1 LLRIGLVGLGLSAKK
16 FHIPVIKCLP
26 FFKITTV
33 FSRQAKSEIE
43 RLVGNVIAFNDF
55 SSFCQSKSFD
65 VAVVLTPN
73 YLHHSMTM
81 KLLEAGM
88 HVIVD
93 KPIATN
99 FNEANGMCLLAKRKN
114 LVLSVFHNRRW
125 DSDFLTVKQI
135 VRQNKLGDLH
145 NFESRFDK
153 YRPKLANRW
162 REQKLE
168 GSGILHDIGPHL
180 IDQALSLFGMPLS
193 IKAHVECQRPNAVVN
208 DYFNIVMTYPSLD
221 VVLNSNSISETAPFR
236 FNLEGSEGRFIK
248 QGTDI
253 QESVISNPN
262 FHTLEHEWPSEDPE
276 QYGTLFAAGQNVTV
290 PSIKG
295 DYREYYMNIFNVIVN
310 DAKAEIS
317 HADILNVMTILDAA
331 QQSQQHRRSVAIK
344 KIGEVGNK
352 YG

>member
-1 LLRIGLVGLGLSAKK
+1 MLRIGLVGLGLSAKK

-26 FFKITTV
+26 CFKITAV

-43 RLVGNVIAFNDF
+43 PLVGNVMAFNDF
-55 SSFCQSKSFD
+55 PSFCQSKSFD
-65 VAVVLTPN
+65 LAVVLTPN

-99 FNEANGMCLLAKRKN
+99 FSEANEMCLLAKRKN

-125 DSDFLTVKQI
+125 DSDFLTIKQI
-135 VRQNKLGDLH
+135 VRQKKLGDIHL
-145 NFESRFDK
+145 FESRFDK

-180 IDQALSLFGMPLS
+180 IDQALSLFGLPQS
-193 IKAHVECQRPNAVVN
+193 IHADVECQRPDAVVN
-208 DYFNIVMTYPSLD
+208 DYFNIVMTYPNMD
-221 VVLNSNSISETAPFR
+221 VVLNSSSVSETAPFR
-236 FNLEGSEGRFIK
+236 FYLEGSEGRFSK
-248 QGTDI
+248 KGMDI

-262 FHTLEHEWPSEDPE
+262 FNTLEPEWPSEDPE
-276 QYGTLFAAGQNVTV
+276 QYGTLITAGQNCTV

-295 DYREYYMNIFNVIVN
+295 DYREYYKNIFDVIVSN
-310 DAKAEIS
+310 AKAEIS
-317 HADILNVMTILDAA
+317 HTDILNVMTILDAA
-331 QQSQQHRRSVAIK
+331 QQSQQHRRSVAIEK
-344 KIGEVGNK
+344 ADK
-352 YG
+352 